1 MKAENDKE
9 DAGVGAFLMMSQVAH
24 LIGYTGVAKLAGFKG
39 REGIT
44 RISERR
50 LRRLVRYTMQHSPF
64 YAKLYKGINPDTF
77 RLQDLPPINKQTLM
91 ENFDDI
97 ITEPGLKLRDIETWI
112 SEEKPLD
119 VTLNNRYKVFKT
131 SGSSGKAAIIVYD
144 IKEIWKSTA
153 YEIARGMGGN
163 IFFDLPRVFS
173 RGLIRRPLG
182 VAVIAVIG
190 PHHGTASGMFS
201 LIPSFF
207 LPSKGFSVN
216 SSDEKIVEELN
227 RFDPFT
233 IVAYP
238 TKLEM
243 LAHAQ
248 LEGKLDIHPKYIKT
262 ISEVLTPSAK
272 ALIEKAFGV
281 GVRDTYAAS
290 EAAVMAGEC
299 QQSNGLHIH
308 EDVCL
313 VEPVDKDGNP
323 VQEGEL
329 SHKVYVTNLLKY
341 TQPLIR
347 YELEDVL
354 SVTNEPC
361 PCGMQTPRIEAVYG
375 RNFDMLWVKMADGSF
390 RHLHPQG
397 VDAHITLV
405 KGVKNYQVIQEDFNR
420 LKVYILLDPD
430 ANEKKTLG
438 EVKKSLLHTLKET
451 GVESAVLLDIM
462 SVSDI
467 LRDPVSQKIR
477 RIISKVQPAF

>member
-1 MKAENDKE
+1 M
-9 DAGVGAFLMMSQVAH
+9 VSQIAH
-24 LIGYTGVAKLAGFKG
+24 LVGYMGVAELAKFQG
-39 REGIT
+39 RAGIQ
-44 RISERR
+44 RVSERR
-50 LRRLVRYTMQHSPF
+50 LHRLVRHAMQHSPF
-64 YAKLYKGINPDTF
+64 YRKLYRGVNPDTF
-77 RLQDLPPINKQTLM
+77 QLQDLPPINKQTLM
-91 ENFDDI
+91 SNFDDI
-97 ITEPGLKLRDIETWI
+97 NTQPGIKLKDLEAWI
-112 SEEKPLD
+112 GKEKPVDSLFKK
-119 VTLNNRYKVFKT
+119 RFKVFKT
-131 SGSSGKAAIIVYD
+131 SGSSGKGAILVYD
-144 IKEIWKSTA
+144 NKEIWKSTA

-163 IFFDLPRVFS
+163 IFLDLPKIFS
-173 RGLIRRPLG
+173 CGFVRKPLG

-190 PHHGTASGMFS
+190 PHHGTASGMFG

-207 LPSKGFSVN
+207 LPSEGFSVN
-216 SSDEKIVEELN
+216 LSDEKIIEDLN
-227 RFDPFT
+227 RFNPFV

-248 LEGKLDIHPKYIKT
+248 LEGKLTIRPKYIKT

-299 QQSNGLHIH
+299 EQSNGLHVH
-308 EDVCL
+308 EDACL
-313 VEPVDKDGNP
+313 VEPVDKDGNL
-323 VQEGEL
+323 VKEGEL

-341 TQPLIR
+341 VQPLIR
-347 YELEDVL
+347 YELEDVISL
-354 SVTNEPC
+354 THEPC
-361 PCGMQTPRIEAVYG
+361 PCGLQTPRIEAVYG
-375 RNFDMLWVKMADGSF
+375 RNFDMLWVRMADGSF

-430 ANEKKTLG
+430 ANEKETLG
-438 EVKKSLLHTLKET
+438 EVKKSLLHTLRET

-462 SVSDI
+462 SVPDI

-477 RIISKVQPAF
+477 RIISRVQPAF

>member
-1 MKAENDKE
+1 M
-9 DAGVGAFLMMSQVAH
+9 VSQIAHLTH
-24 LIGYTGVAKLAGFKG
+24 LIGYMGVAKLATFQG
-39 REGIT
+39 RAGIQ
-44 RISERR
+44 RVSERR
-50 LRRLVRYTMQHSPF
+50 LRRMVRHAMQHSPF
-64 YAKLYKGINPDTF
+64 YRKLYRGVNPDNF
-77 RLQDLPPINKQTLM
+77 QLQDLPPINKQTLM
-91 ENFDDI
+91 SNFDDI
-97 ITEPGLKLRDIETWI
+97 NTQPGIKLKDLEAWI
-112 SEEKPLD
+112 GKEKPMGSLFND
-119 VTLNNRYKVFKT
+119 RYKVFKT
-131 SGSSGKAAIIVYD
+131 SGSSGKGAILVYD
-144 IKEIWKSTA
+144 NKEIWKSTA
-153 YEIARGMGGN
+153 YEIVRGMGGN
-163 IFFDLPRVFS
+163 IFLDLPRIFS
-173 RGLIRRPLG
+173 SGLIRKPLG

-190 PHHGTASGMFS
+190 PHHGTASGMFG

-207 LPSKGFSVN
+207 LPSEGFSVN
-216 SSDEKIVEELN
+216 LSDEKIIEDLN
-227 RFDPFT
+227 RFNPFI

-248 LEGKLDIHPKYIKT
+248 LEGKLKIRPKYLKT

-299 QQSNGLHIH
+299 EQSNGLHVH

-323 VQEGEL
+323 VKEGEL

-341 TQPLIR
+341 VQPLIR
-347 YELEDVL
+347 YELEDVISL
-354 SVTNEPC
+354 THEPC
-361 PCGMQTPRIEAVYG
+361 PCGLQTPRIEAVYG
-375 RNFDMLWVKMADGSF
+375 RNFDMLWVRMADGSF

-420 LKVYILLDPD
+420 LKVYILLDSD
-430 ANEKKTLG
+430 ANEKETLG
-438 EVKKSLLHTLKET
+438 EVKKSLLHTLRET

-462 SVSDI
+462 SVPDI

-477 RIISKVQPAF
+477 RIISRVQPAF